1 MKENIHLIK
10 LRKKTREALE
20 NPNGGSR
27 PLRGYKIH
35 NFVDIFQIAPNE
47 MAKLV
52 MKASEI
58 KLESNIGVSIKTAE
72 KKRM

>member
-10 LRKKTREALE
+10 LRKKIREALE

-27 PLRGYKIH
+27 PLGGYKIN

-52 MKASEI
+52 K
-58 KLESNIGVSIKTAE
+58 
-72 KKRM
+72 

>member
-10 LRKKTREALE
+10 LRKKIREALE

-27 PLRGYKIH
+27 PLGGYKIH
-35 NFVDIFQIAPNE
+35 NIVDIFQIAPNE

-58 KLESNIGVSIKTAE
+58 KLESNVGVSIKTAE